1 MEVCYTEPTERLV
14 DGGANVP
21 RGPFQPDLESN
32 GVPTAADS
40 RKCGWCSHWLE
51 GCGECGICGIRVAD
65 VNARNCAE
73 KLVEC
78 MTMYEDG
85 TDCAYYL
92 EVE

>member
-1 MEVCYTEPTERLV
+1 M
-14 DGGANVP
+14 
-21 RGPFQPDLESN
+21 DLESN

-40 RKCGWCSHWLE
+40 RCCGWCKHWFE
-51 GCGECGICGIRVAD
+51 GCGGCGICAVEVGKKKLRHEFRDCHAIAD
-65 VNARNCAE
+65 
-73 KLVEC
+73 C

>member
-1 MEVCYTEPTERLV
+1 MEVCYTDAPERRV

-51 GCGECGICGIRVAD
+51 GCGECGICGIRVAE

-73 KLVEC
+73 KLIEC

-85 TDCAYYL
+85 EGCAYYL

>member
-1 MEVCYTEPTERLV
+1 M
-14 DGGANVP
+14 
-21 RGPFQPDLESN
+21 DLESN

-40 RKCGWCSHWLE
+40 RCCGWCSHWLE
-51 GCGECGICGIRVAD
+51 GPGECGICGIKVAE

-85 TDCAYYL
+85 ADCAYYL

>member
-1 MEVCYTEPTERLV
+1 M
-14 DGGANVP
+14 
-21 RGPFQPDLESN
+21 DLESN

-40 RKCGWCSHWLE
+40 RCCGWCKHWSE
-51 GCGECGICGIRVAD
+51 GCGGCGICGIKVAE

-85 TDCAYYL
+85 EDCADYR